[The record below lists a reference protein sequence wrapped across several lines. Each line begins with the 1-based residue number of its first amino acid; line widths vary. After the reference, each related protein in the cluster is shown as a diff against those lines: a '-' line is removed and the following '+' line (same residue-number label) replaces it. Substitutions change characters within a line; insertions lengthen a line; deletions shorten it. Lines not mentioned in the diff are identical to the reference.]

1 MKAKEFKVQLTS
13 PSNKRGFLIKAIRIP
28 RISDDVSAI
37 IRKAF
42 TERTW
47 LKGKRI
53 HRGTGPVDLLIG
65 IDHACLHIGE
75 TKQSGHLVAR
85 NSHLGWVVFRAASR
99 KIQQAN
105 NVLQVSYS
113 TPVGL
118 SKFLPTEAMG
128 VAVKPCIC
136 SADKLTQ
143 LEWEETRITHSSC
156 KKMGSQWMI
165 PYPWKADPKL
175 LPDNRSQAFKKFE
188 ATECRLWKNLE
199 NAEAYEQ
206 QIRET
211 EQMRFSRKLSEKE
224 LAEYKGP
231 VHYIAHH
238 EIPRP
243 DKKSTPVWIV
253 FNSSSVYQ
261 GHKRNN
267 YWLKRADLLNG
278 LFGIALQFRENQV
291 AINGDIS
298 KLYHRIPIPLE
309 DQRVHRFLWR
319 EMKTDRELDTCV
331 KTILTFGDKSALAMA
346 QIALRK
352 TAEEGESP
360 HPGKT
365 LKNNSYMDDILD
377 SVHTVQ
383 EAQEL
388 TTGIDNV
395 LRLLAKRKQEEIEE
409 SLGPLTAQEL
419 EESRKYQAKMY
430 RRACIVALRKTTST
444 C

>member
-143 LEWEETRITHSSC
+143 LEWEETRITQSSC

-165 PYPWKADPKL
+165 PYPWKAGPKL

-188 ATECRLWKNLE
+188 ATECRLWQKSRECRGIRTTNTGDRTNE
-199 NAEAYEQ
+199 VFKEAV
-206 QIRET
+206 REGTSWVQRTSSLHCASWNSTTWQEKYPGMNRIQFIFCLSRPQT
-211 EQMRFSRKLSEKE
+211 EQLLVERG
-224 LAEYKGP
+224 GP
-231 VHYIAHH
+231 AQW
-238 EIPRP
+238 
-243 DKKSTPVWIV
+243 S
-253 FNSSSVYQ
+253 
-261 GHKRNN
+261 
-267 YWLKRADLLNG
+267 
-278 LFGIALQFRENQV
+278 
-291 AINGDIS
+291 
-298 KLYHRIPIPLE
+298 
-309 DQRVHRFLWR
+309 LWNR
-319 EMKTDRELDTCV
+319 T
-331 KTILTFGDKSALAMA
+331 
-346 QIALRK
+346 
-352 TAEEGESP
+352 
-360 HPGKT
+360 
-365 LKNNSYMDDILD
+365 
-377 SVHTVQ
+377 TV
-383 EAQEL
+383 
-388 TTGIDNV
+388 
-395 LRLLAKRKQEEIEE
+395 
-409 SLGPLTAQEL
+409 
-419 EESRKYQAKMY
+419 
-430 RRACIVALRKTTST
+430 
-444 C
+444 

>member
-143 LEWEETRITHSSC
+143 LEWEETRITQLVQENGESMDDSIPVESRPKASARQQVSSIQEIWGNRVPIM
-156 KKMGSQWMI
+156 KKSRERRGIRTTNTGDRTNEVFKEAVREGTSWVQRTSSLHCASWNSTTWQEK
-165 PYPWKADPKL
+165 YPGM
-175 LPDNRSQAFKKFE
+175 NRIQFIFCLSRPQ
-188 ATECRLWKNLE
+188 
-199 NAEAYEQ
+199 
-206 QIRET
+206 T
-211 EQMRFSRKLSEKE
+211 EQLLVETG
-224 LAEYKGP
+224 GP
-231 VHYIAHH
+231 AQW
-238 EIPRP
+238 
-243 DKKSTPVWIV
+243 S
-253 FNSSSVYQ
+253 
-261 GHKRNN
+261 
-267 YWLKRADLLNG
+267 
-278 LFGIALQFRENQV
+278 
-291 AINGDIS
+291 
-298 KLYHRIPIPLE
+298 
-309 DQRVHRFLWR
+309 LWNC
-319 EMKTDRELDTCV
+319 T
-331 KTILTFGDKSALAMA
+331 
-346 QIALRK
+346 
-352 TAEEGESP
+352 
-360 HPGKT
+360 
-365 LKNNSYMDDILD
+365 
-377 SVHTVQ
+377 TV
-383 EAQEL
+383 
-388 TTGIDNV
+388 
-395 LRLLAKRKQEEIEE
+395 
-409 SLGPLTAQEL
+409 
-419 EESRKYQAKMY
+419 
-430 RRACIVALRKTTST
+430 
-444 C
+444 

>member
-37 IRKAF
+37 IKKAF

-267 YWLKRADLLNG
+267 Y
-278 LFGIALQFRENQV
+278 
-291 AINGDIS
+291 
-298 KLYHRIPIPLE
+298 
-309 DQRVHRFLWR
+309 
-319 EMKTDRELDTCV
+319 
-331 KTILTFGDKSALAMA
+331 
-346 QIALRK
+346 
-352 TAEEGESP
+352 
-360 HPGKT
+360 
-365 LKNNSYMDDILD
+365 
-377 SVHTVQ
+377 
-383 EAQEL
+383 
-388 TTGIDNV
+388 
-395 LRLLAKRKQEEIEE
+395 
-409 SLGPLTAQEL
+409 
-419 EESRKYQAKMY
+419 
-430 RRACIVALRKTTST
+430 
-444 C
+444 